1 MDILDKLNAAI
12 RYIEEN
18 LCAEFKI
25 DVAAKKACLST
36 DSFLRF
42 FSYITG
48 MTLNEYIRRRKLTVA
63 ARDIG
68 DKKQYIVDIAIKYGY
83 DSAAAFSRAFLKQH
97 GMTPSEFRK
106 KGGSLKIYPPASFHI
121 AVKGAKEMDFRIVEL
136 DEMKV
141 YGVSR
146 KYAGQ
151 GYRNREELRHIMWSE
166 EWDDVPGK
174 LCDGRWN
181 QPGNTTYDGE
191 WFGIWDNGGY
201 MIARKSK
208 NDDLEEY
215 IIPAG
220 KYAAFMTERGGNA
233 WEELPKLS
241 ELIYE
246 SWLPDSE
253 YVLKSDMMLEIM
265 HLWADHDKRK
275 RERYYEIL
283 IPVEMA

>member
-18 LCAEFKI
+18 LCAEFNI

-83 DSAAAFSRAFLKQH
+83 DSAAAFSRAFSKQH

-106 KGGSLKIYPPASFHI
+106 NGGSLKIYPLASFHI

-136 DEMKV
+136 NEMKV
-141 YGVSR
+141 YGLSR
-146 KYAGQ
+146 EYTGQ
-151 GYRNREELRHIMWSE
+151 DHRNREELRHIMWSE

-174 LCDGRWN
+174 LCEGLWN
-181 QPGNTTYDGE
+181 QPGNNSYDGE
-191 WFGIWDNGGY
+191 WFGIWDNGRY
-201 MIARKSK
+201 MIARECQK
-208 NDDLEEY
+208 DGLEEY

-220 KYAAFMTERGGNA
+220 KYAAFRTERGGVA
-233 WEELPKLS
+233 WDELPKLV
-241 ELIYE
+241 ELIYG
-246 SWLPDSE
+246 SWLPDSG
-253 YVLKSDMMLEIM
+253 YVLRSDMMLEIY
-265 HLWADHDKRK
+265 HLWTDRDKRK
-275 RERYYEIL
+275 KERYYEVL
-283 IPVEMA
+283 IPVEKV